1 MIKQIRL
8 STGDEILC
16 EVIEDGEF
24 EVIVRNS
31 LKLIQRT
38 HNGMKFYTFKN
49 FMVYQDR
56 PESIQII
63 RADHVVSYANPPED
77 LVEEWRRGLQEMY
90 AHGEE
95 VSIPDE
101 LDFLDS
107 GADNI
112 IPFKPIVH

>member
-24 EVIVRNS
+24 EVIIRNS

-56 PESIQII
+56 PDSIQII

-95 VSIPDE
+95 VAIPDE